1 MKMEMQYITKIGTTL
16 LGQRKSS
23 ASKEVHS
30 DKCYSKKQ
38 KRSKRNKWAY
48 SIKKKPEKMN
58 TDQGYQK

>member
-16 LGQRKSS
+16 LGQRESS

-38 KRSKRNKWAY
+38 ERSKRNK
-48 SIKKKPEKMN
+48 
-58 TDQGYQK
+58 